1 MSRLLWLLLIAIVG
15 CEQSEI
21 PENAKHRL
29 GEAGAIMKHVWYYTD
44 GDECGETF
52 PANGGFVEKIVG
64 TKDGV
69 LVAQGSGWNE
79 ATKTYSAS
87 TYLTGTIEG
96 HPSTGRR
103 RMTILPFCAA
113 HEPPA
118 VRPAADAACP
128 VGAAY
133 GA

>member
-15 CEQSEI
+15 CGQSEI
-21 PENAKHRL
+21 PENAKHHL
-29 GEAGAIMKHVWYYTD
+29 GETVTIMKHVWYYAD

-96 HPSTGRR
+96 HPSTWK
-103 RMTILPFCAA
+103 
-113 HEPPA
+113 
-118 VRPAADAACP
+118 AADDNIALLCRP
-128 VGAAY
+128 
-133 GA
+133 